1 MSLNLRFFNQGEPM
15 KALGLASFATAL
27 LVVLTAQGG
36 DDAAQK
42 KDKAA
47 LQGKW
52 KIVGFETN
60 KGKDMSLENAVMEFD
75 KDGKN
80 LTFTKKDDQAKKGT
94 FKLNPG
100 AKPKEIDIM
109 PGDENKTFE
118 GIYQLDKDK
127 LKLCLAPEA
136 GDGRPGEFALKD
148 GKNYVLI
155 TMERVK

>member
-1 MSLNLRFFNQGEPM
+1 M

-27 LVVLTAQGG
+27 LVVLTSQGG

-52 KIVGFETN
+52 KITSFET
-60 KGKDMSLENAVMEFD
+60 KGGKDANLEGAHMEFD

-80 LTFTKKDDQAKKGT
+80 LTFTKGDETKKGT
-94 FKLNPG
+94 FKLNPT

-109 PGDENKTFE
+109 PGDENKTFV

-127 LKLCLAPEA
+127 LKLCLAPDA
-136 GDGRPGEFALKD
+136 GDGRPSSPSRTGR
-148 GKNYVLI
+148 I
-155 TMERVK
+155 SS